1 MISPAKQALIAAS
14 NQLPENCSW
23 DDVMYTLYV
32 RQKIQQGLS
41 EADQGEFIDHAE
53 VFEEF
58 ADVPR
63 PAGVDESRPK

>member
-1 MISPAKQALIAAS
+1 MISPAKQALVDAS
-14 NQLPENCSW
+14 NQLPEDCSW

-41 EADQGEFIDHAE
+41 EADQGQVVDHAD

-58 ADVPR
+58 ANVSR
-63 PAGVDESRPK
+63 PVGVDESRAK